1 MNKSKISNFTN
12 VLKNTALVFSFALAL
27 NSCEDKKQEYV
38 PKEVE
43 KTEDL
48 LKAYSYVLG
57 FEMSRVAGQV
67 DSLKLD
73 YDHFIAGF
81 IAGQKNGA
89 PIYDWKE
96 IQKIKTDY
104 TNLQLER
111 SVKIAEAKTK
121 SFDSLSSFYI
131 DYNPKFLAEN
141 KTKPGVKELPSGL
154 QYKVIKSNGGPK
166 PNVTDIVTIN
176 FVATL
181 IDGTEFQ
188 NTYMVGIPLVGDLS
202 KMTPSWRE
210 IVQMMSKGD
219 KIQAWFPPNLAF
231 GATGIPG
238 MVPPNAIVIIE
249 FLLEDFG
256 DGGMI
261 QEQGGP
267 GPGGQMMPPPPPP
280 QSGGR

>member
-57 FEMSRVAGQV
+57 FEFSRAATQV

-81 IAGQKNGA
+81 IAGQKVGA

-111 SVKIAEAKTK
+111 SVKIAEAKQK
-121 SFDSLSSFYI
+121 SFDSLSNFYI

-141 KTKPGVKELPSGL
+141 KTKAGVKELPSGI
-154 QYKVIKSNGGPK
+154 QYQVIKSNGGPK
-166 PNVTDIVTIN
+166 PNVTDVVTVN

-181 IDGTEFQ
+181 VDGTEFD
-188 NTYMVGIPLVGDLS
+188 NTYMRGIPIQGELGRLI
-202 KMTPSWRE
+202 PSWIE
-210 IVQMMSKGD
+210 VIQLMSKGD
-219 KIQAWFPPNLAF
+219 KIKAWLPPTRAF
-231 GATGIPG
+231 GATGVSG

-249 FLLEDFG
+249 FSLEDFG
-256 DGGMI
+256 EGGMV

-267 GPGGQMMPPPPPP
+267 GPGGQMMPPPPP